1 MNVRSTQA
9 KAPFHEL
16 RCATALGP
24 LTAVDTAARL
34 FVEQA
39 ADNVFSSLNEPA
51 QDSRANQFIMGEHIW
66 NTLCSLCSHVP
77 DDVLA
82 PVDRDTTSAHAVAA
96 RTASPTRSKAQA
108 SSSSSDS
115 GWFMRTL
122 KRKRANSAAEPD
134 EERRPRRLEASSAGA
149 HEAEQPSRV
158 AAASAIKA
166 RSSATQASTT
176 ASPKESGSGSPV
188 NGSSGG
194 GGSGDMAV
202 QRLDMADYHTAQ
214 TAMSILMANSV
225 EEGFTIDAV
234 TEAAEKSSSPFEL
247 RDLLRVAVKF
257 LGNSGV
263 DIDGEAVVDDAAE
276 MDENYSS
283 PESAMEADTPSLPA
297 SLVTSSIDDTP
308 GAPSRQQGP
317 DLRSGTEGSKPRGTA
332 TPGSSTGGAAG
343 GGGVV
348 VIDDSS
354 DDDDDDDDDDNGGGG
369 VVVIDDSSK
378 PRGTATPGSST
389 GGAAGGGGVVVI
401 DDSSDDDDDD
411 DDDQASTK
419 KEKGRCKTIT
429 VTVSANGS
437 VTSDR
442 RWHCHFSD
450 KQVDAMVAF
459 FTTPGSLGTFS
470 REVTAVLERD
480 YNVIKSG
487 SKQWAKLVRQMNG
500 IPSLH
505 PLAALGP
512 RRAAFVD
519 FVLNVSRLSY
529 RRRLSVA
536 HKGTRTAPGGRSQG
550 RVQPVPGQGWRQQ
563 ARRVRTPRQGTEQV
577 SKALSDVLIRL
588 CTLAGH

>member
-1 MNVRSTQA
+1 
-9 KAPFHEL
+9 
-16 RCATALGP
+16 
-24 LTAVDTAARL
+24 
-34 FVEQA
+34 
-39 ADNVFSSLNEPA
+39 
-51 QDSRANQFIMGEHIW
+51 
-66 NTLCSLCSHVP
+66 
-77 DDVLA
+77 
-82 PVDRDTTSAHAVAA
+82 
-96 RTASPTRSKAQA
+96 
-108 SSSSSDS
+108 
-115 GWFMRTL
+115 MRTL

-354 DDDDDDDDDDNGGGG
+354 DDDDDDDDD
-369 VVVIDDSSK
+369 
-378 PRGTATPGSST
+378 
-389 GGAAGGGGVVVI
+389 
-401 DDSSDDDDDD
+401 
-411 DDDQASTK
+411 QASTK

>member
-354 DDDDDDDDDDNGGGG
+354 DDDDDDDDD
-369 VVVIDDSSK
+369 
-378 PRGTATPGSST
+378 
-389 GGAAGGGGVVVI
+389 
-401 DDSSDDDDDD
+401 
-411 DDDQASTK
+411 QASTK